1 MNLKSIRDNL
11 LFLALFL
18 FAGFADRAEE
28 PLDFKTRPAVDLF
41 SLHPGV
47 YFARQGNYFE
57 AITEFRRSAHED
69 PKNAGMYHLAAGDA
83 YFFSGSYSAA
93 RRMYSVAPKKAES
106 DLRELDMLYRE
117 KKLSVS
123 DLQTF
128 LKNDPAANADFFRL
142 ESARALAARGSYE
155 KSKILLSL
163 APFTDLQYEQRRL
176 ALLSLMQQRPRYHSS
191 GRLLFAV
198 IPGGGY
204 AALGDAPRAM
214 LSFATVGLLSAVS
227 VVSFSSGMDVL
238 GLISGVFAARYYYDS
253 IRLSF
258 SLREEQNHLFR
269 EEYNRTL
276 LSVSGGDIYFSRHVD
291 FISTVQR

>member
-1 MNLKSIRDNL
+1 MNLKSIRDNF
-11 LFLALFL
+11 LFLALYL

-28 PLDFKTRPAVDLF
+28 PLDFKTRPAGDLF

-57 AITEFRRSAHED
+57 AITEFRRSAHQN
-69 PKNAGMYHLAAGDA
+69 PQNADTYYLAAGDA
-83 YFFSGSYSAA
+83 YFFSGNYSAA
-93 RRMYSVAPKKAES
+93 RRMYFSAAKTAES

-117 KKLSVS
+117 KKLSLS

-128 LKNDPAANADFFRL
+128 LKNYPAANADFFRL
-142 ESARALAARGSYE
+142 ESARALAAGGGYDH
-155 KSKILLSL
+155 SKMLLSL
-163 APFTDLQYEQRRL
+163 APFTDLQFEQRRL
-176 ALLSLMQQRPRYHSS
+176 SLLSLLQQKPRYYSS

-204 AALGDAPRAM
+204 AALGALDRAM

-227 VVSFSSGMDVL
+227 VVSFSSGMDIL

-258 SLREEQNHLFR
+258 SLREEKNNVFR
-269 EEYNRTL
+269 EEYDRTL